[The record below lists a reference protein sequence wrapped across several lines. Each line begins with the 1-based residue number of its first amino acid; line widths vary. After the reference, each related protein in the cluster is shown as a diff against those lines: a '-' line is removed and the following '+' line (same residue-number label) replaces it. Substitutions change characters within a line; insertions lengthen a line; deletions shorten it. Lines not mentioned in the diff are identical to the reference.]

1 MKTNRRIRTL
11 GVLLCMVSMLV
22 FSGTK
27 TDVYA
32 GNIAFVVLNTYEQ
45 TMNIGD
51 EYRLCAVTSN
61 GKKPTFSSSDSK
73 IASVNT
79 YGLITAKKAGTAK
92 IIVKTR
98 NAEARCR
105 ITVNKTTIDLNQTS
119 VSMDNGSEF
128 RLKAEVSTGHEV
140 KYKSSKRSVA
150 TVDERV

>member
-22 FSGTK
+22 FSGPK

-61 GKKPTFSSSDSK
+61 LRTD
-73 IASVNT
+73 
-79 YGLITAKKAGTAK
+79 YGEES
-92 IIVKTR
+92 R
-98 NAEARCR
+98 HCEDHCQNEEC
-105 ITVNKTTIDLNQTS
+105 
-119 VSMDNGSEF
+119 GSA
-128 RLKAEVSTGHEV
+128 LPHHGQ
-140 KYKSSKRSVA
+140 
-150 TVDERV
+150 